1 MSNKVYK
8 KATIPKALREQ
19 VWISNFGKK
28 FQHKCYIDW
37 CENIITV
44 FDFQCGH
51 DTAEKHGGK
60 TVLENLKPICS
71 RCNLSMS
78 SNYNI
83 AEFNKL
89 GTRSGKKRCFQLSLF
104 LKSLFS
110 SESVGTRKS

>member
-1 MSNKVYK
+1 MNLKLKMTTVKNEIKKVYK

-19 VWISNFGKK
+19 VWISNFGKI
-28 FQHKCYIDW
+28 FQHKCYINW

-83 AEFNKL
+83 SEFNQL
-89 GTRSGKKRCFQLSLF
+89 GNKKKKKWYQFWI
-104 LKSLFS
+104 
-110 SESVGTRKS
+110 SE